1 MNKIRIYY
9 DEAPGPSET
18 SFQIKKLDNLSY
30 DFKKPFPVIR
40 QNINY
45 SAFSPIMN
53 KNGCLDN
60 KRKIDLNLLNRFD
73 NRLDKKQLF

>member
-9 DEAPGPSET
+9 DKARGASET
-18 SFQIKKLDNLSY
+18 SCQIKKLDNLSY

-60 KRKIDLNLLNRFD
+60 KIKNDLNLLNTFV
-73 NRLDKKQLF
+73 NKSN